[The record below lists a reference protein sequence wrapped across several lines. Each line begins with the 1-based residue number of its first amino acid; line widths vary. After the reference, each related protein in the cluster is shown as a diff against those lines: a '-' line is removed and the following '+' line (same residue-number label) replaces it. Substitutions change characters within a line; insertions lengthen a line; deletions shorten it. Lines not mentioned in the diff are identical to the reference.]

1 MIDLRFKDITKILQ
15 KIIKALGG
23 KIMMHLIRTESE
35 NHVTNISMS
44 CFRKFWKS
52 KDFLKKARR
61 SWRGGSITWGWNGF
75 GCSKQWWSDER
86 WEHEKEKKMQD
97 MCGFD
102 ERENETQEDRS
113 IEKEQRSMN
122 D

>member
-1 MIDLRFKDITKILQ
+1 
-15 KIIKALGG
+15 
-23 KIMMHLIRTESE
+23 
-35 NHVTNISMS
+35 
-44 CFRKFWKS
+44 
-52 KDFLKKARR
+52 
-61 SWRGGSITWGWNGF
+61 
-75 GCSKQWWSDER
+75 
-86 WEHEKEKKMQD
+86 MQD